1 MSLRF
6 MTRGQGAKAV
16 RNRQR
21 AACRAVAVLAA
32 CAALGGCG
40 AAPSIA
46 VLGAYFP
53 EWMFCISGGVL
64 LLVCLHV
71 LLSRSGR
78 GGWLSPPALVYPA
91 LAVLFSIALW
101 VVAFNL

>member
-1 MSLRF
+1 
-6 MTRGQGAKAV
+6 
-16 RNRQR
+16 
-21 AACRAVAVLAA
+21 
-32 CAALGGCG
+32 
-40 AAPSIA
+40 
-46 VLGAYFP
+46 
-53 EWMFCISGGVL
+53 MFCISGGVL

-78 GGWLSPPALVYPA
+78 GGWLAPPPLVYPA

>member
-1 MSLRF
+1 MCLRF
-6 MTRGQGAKAV
+6 MTRERGARAV

-32 CAALGGCG
+32 CGALGGCS

-78 GGWLSPPALVYPA
+78 SGWLAPPALVYPA